1 MFHTGRMNA
10 IRQVLA
16 QKGAAPEDI
25 MSNALFQSRWAD
37 VVKARGDEL
46 ASLRATSKHHSEQHD
61 IEDTDMAPEVMNV
74 SLRGNKSIDR
84 CAPDTS
90 EYWDSFAAQLV
101 RQYVKLAVEP
111 KSSTGIVNEVKNSA
125 LNSEFVGE
133 VNRSCIA
140 ITVDTELLQESASRP
155 GDRKPPPNQTVIAKL
170 LQGVMSARGG
180 TANEDGLRIA
190 PCDNDI
196 LFMCDGGRDSC
207 KSALF
212 CPQWVWGGAECLGLT
227 P

>member
-1 MFHTGRMNA
+1 MNA

-25 MSNALFQSRWAD
+25 MSNALFQARWSD

-46 ASLRATSKHHSEQHD
+46 AGLRATTQQLEQH
-61 IEDTDMAPEVMNV
+61 EDTDMTPEVINV
-74 SLRGNKSIDR
+74 TLRGNKSIDR
-84 CAPDTS
+84 CAPDTT

-111 KSSTGIVNEVKNSA
+111 NSSTGIANEVKNSV

-133 VNRSCIA
+133 CNRSCIA
-140 ITVDTELLQESASRP
+140 ITVDTELLQESSTRP
-155 GDRKPPPNQTVIAKL
+155 GERKPPPNQQVISKL

-180 TANEDGLRIA
+180 TANDEGLRIA
-190 PCDNDI
+190 PCDHDI
-196 LFMCDGGRDSC
+196 IFLCDGGRVSC
-207 KSALF
+207 KTALS
-212 CPQWVWGGAECLGLT
+212 CPQRVWGG
-227 P
+227 